1 MKFEESMGTITSLM
15 DIANQALM
23 ADQEALNVTSNNVA
37 NQNTAGYTREVV
49 NFQAADEV
57 TLSGGSFGDGVTAT
71 ASSQRSRVL
80 DQQVQQQ
87 TQVQAQSGALE
98 SALQQIQNVFGLS
111 SSASS
116 DSSTDVGTAMNSFF
130 SALSSLTSNPSDT
143 STRQNVLSAAN
154 TLASAFNSAANQLAQ
169 VSSNLNQQVSG
180 DVSQVNAL
188 TTTIASLNAQITSLS
203 PNADAGTLE
212 DQRQLAITQLSQ
224 LVGLDQ
230 ISNQQN
236 GITLTTTGGAVLVS
250 GDQSFALGTTQVGG
264 DTHITAGGQDITST
278 TSGGDLGGALQA
290 RDQMLPG
297 YESSLDSLAYDIGT
311 QVNQQNAL
319 GLDAN
324 GNPGGALFSLPP
336 SSTGAATQIQVAT
349 TNPTAVAAAGPGE
362 GSAGNTN
369 ALALANLGTAVI
381 AGGQTASGFLASF
394 LGQIGSDAAAATSD
408 NTAQQATL
416 TQLTTQ
422 QDSLSGV
429 SLDEEASNLTEY
441 QRAYQAA
448 AQVFNIG
455 NSVMASAL
463 NLGVETAVT

>member
-1 MKFEESMGTITSLM
+1 MGTITSLM
-15 DIANQALM
+15 DIARQALM

-49 NFQAADEV
+49 SFQAVDEV
-57 TLSGGSFGDGVTAT
+57 TLSGGTFGDGVTAT
-71 ASSQRSRVL
+71 ATSQRDRVL
-80 DQQVQQQ
+80 EQQVQQQ
-87 TQVQAQSGALE
+87 TQVQAQSGAIE

-111 SSASS
+111 LTATSASS
-116 DSSTDVGTAMNSFF
+116 TDLGTAINSFF
-130 SALSSLTSNPSDT
+130 SSLSSLTSNPSDT
-143 STRQNVLSAAN
+143 STRQNVLSTAK
-154 TLASAFNSAANQLAQ
+154 TLASAFNSASSQLAQ
-169 VSSNLNQQVSG
+169 VSSDLNQQVSG
-180 DVSQVNAL
+180 DVSQVNSL
-188 TTTIASLNAQITSLS
+188 TATIASLNGQITSLS
-203 PNADAGTLE
+203 PNSDAGTLE
-212 DQRQLAITQLSQ
+212 DQRQLAISQLSQ

-250 GDQSFALGTTQVGG
+250 GGQSFTLGTTQVGG
-264 DTHITAGGQDITST
+264 VTQVMAGSQDITST

-297 YESSLDSLAYDIGT
+297 YQGSLDSLAYDIGT

-324 GNPGGALFSLPP
+324 GNPGGALFNLPP
-336 SSTGAATQIQVAT
+336 SSTGAAAQIQVAT
-349 TNPTAVAAAGPGE
+349 TNPVAVAAAGPGE

-369 ALALANLGTAVI
+369 ALALANLATGTI

-394 LGQIGSDAAAATSD
+394 LGQIGSDTAAATSD

-422 QDSLSGV
+422 RDSLSSV

-455 NSVMASAL
+455 NAVMASAL
-463 NLGVETAVT
+463 NLGVETSVT